1 MGFII
6 VILLFVVVGIIVTA
20 VQSNKVK
27 VNWRNKITYIIHLT
41 AHHHYFSLLELIDQ

>member
-20 VQSNKVK
+20 VRSNKK
-27 VNWRNKITYIIHLT
+27 EG
-41 AHHHYFSLLELIDQ
+41 ELGETK